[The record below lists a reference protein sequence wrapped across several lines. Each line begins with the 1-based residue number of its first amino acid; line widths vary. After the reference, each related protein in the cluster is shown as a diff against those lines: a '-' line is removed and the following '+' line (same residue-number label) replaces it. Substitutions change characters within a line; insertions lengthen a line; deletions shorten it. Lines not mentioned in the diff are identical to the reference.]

1 MVGWTTQWSSPACDR
16 LHHFG
21 PPDLAPGR
29 FSAPTVTARLRV
41 VLIRHEAAHAVLVA
55 MVPAENRVRM
65 LPLAMARDVVTLHP
79 PQVRHSGVPGLGVPG
94 PGLLGTSMGVVVTP
108 GVVVSAQVVTAQVV
122 TAQQVA
128 TRGRVVPRPLQRS
141 ARPRSRR
148 DVMQAKW
155 VLRFRTHGLRMS
167 SGVLSSGTTKVLCA
181 ILHAKQR
188 QEAAVLGSRVILMNL
203 HRFASA
209 DWVTQ
214 RVLSRRGCKR
224 WSVRQMRGHR
234 RATWSDLRLLPRP

>member
-1 MVGWTTQWSSPACDR
+1 MVVWTTQWPSPACDR
-16 LHHFG
+16 LHHRG

-29 FSAPTVTARLRV
+29 LAAPTATARLRV

-65 LPLAMARDVVTLHP
+65 LPLAMARDVTTPHP
-79 PQVRHSGVPGLGVPG
+79 PKVRHLGVPGLGVPG
-94 PGLLGTSMGVVVTP
+94 TATGGVEIP
-108 GVVVSAQVVTAQVV
+108 GVVVTAQVV
-122 TAQQVA
+122 TAQEVA

-148 DVMQAKW
+148 DVLQAKW
-155 VLRFRTHGLRMS
+155 VLRFRTQGLRLS
-167 SGVLSSGTTKVLCA
+167 SGILSSGTTKVLCA

-203 HRFASA
+203 HRFASV